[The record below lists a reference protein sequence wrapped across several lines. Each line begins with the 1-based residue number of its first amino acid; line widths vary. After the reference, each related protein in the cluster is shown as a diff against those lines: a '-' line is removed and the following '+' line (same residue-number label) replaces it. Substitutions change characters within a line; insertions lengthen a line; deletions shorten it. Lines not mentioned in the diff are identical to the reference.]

1 MKASP
6 PWKDSLPRRF
16 YSAQYL
22 ILPVLLALFLTGCGE
37 IPRPFSR
44 EPYKKPNVEFL
55 LAPEAA
61 GIFVE
66 PIEGPVGWVGEAMA
80 SAISK
85 SLVAHN
91 VIASVSARNKRS
103 YVLRGQGYQQLHVGG
118 PAELI
123 LDWELSDPSGKV
135 IGEKR
140 VSSIPPSAFWET
152 PVPVHFKDISN
163 QNAPGIAAWLIPQLE
178 TVAAADLPRL
188 YVDLIEGKAGSGN
201 AILRQALLRKLR
213 ARGVTIENSGTI
225 PEGALSLKGTIDIKP
240 INADTDIVAISWR
253 LTDPASREIGVI
265 DQQNAVP
272 SGSMEDNWVAASPVI
287 ADGAMQGLLP
297 LLRAYER
304 QRIGEKPVTKRQ

>member
-1 MKASP
+1 M
-6 PWKDSLPRRF
+6 KDSLPRRSI
-16 YSAQYL
+16 SARHL
-22 ILPVLLALFLTGCGE
+22 ILPALLMLLLTGCGE
-37 IPRPFSR
+37 IPRPFGQ
-44 EPYKKPNVEFL
+44 EPFNKPNIAFL

-66 PIEGPVGWVGEAMA
+66 SVEGPVGWVGEAMA
-80 SAISK
+80 AALSK
-85 SLVAHN
+85 SLVEHN
-91 VIASVSARNKRS
+91 VIASANARNKRS
-103 YVLRGQGYQQLHVGG
+103 YVLKGQGYQQLHVDG

-152 PVPVHFKDISN
+152 PVAAHFKDISN

-178 TVAAADLPRL
+178 TVTAADLPGL
-188 YVDLIEGKAGSGN
+188 YVDLIEGDAGSGN

-213 ARGVTIENSGTI
+213 ARGVTIEERSKP
-225 PEGALSLKGTIDIKP
+225 PEGTLSLEGQIDIKP

-253 LTDPASREIGVI
+253 LIDPASREIGVI
-265 DQQNAVP
+265 DQQNAVA
-272 SGSMEDNWVAASPVI
+272 SGSMEDNWVAASPII
-287 ADGAMQGLLP
+287 ADGALQGLLP
-297 LLRAYER
+297 LLRAYQR

>member
-1 MKASP
+1 M
-6 PWKDSLPRRF
+6 KDSLLCRDF
-16 YSAQYL
+16 SARLL

-37 IPRPFSR
+37 IPRPFGR
-44 EPYKKPNVEFL
+44 QPYEKPAIEFL

-61 GIFVE
+61 GIYVE
-66 PIEGPVGWVGEAMA
+66 PIEGPVGWVGEALA
-80 SAISK
+80 AALSK
-85 SLVAHN
+85 SLVEHD

-103 YVLRGQGYQQLHVGG
+103 HVLKGQGYQQLHVGQ

-152 PVPVHFKDISN
+152 PDAAHFKDIST

-178 TVAAADLPRL
+178 TVAAADLPGL
-188 YVDLIEGKAGSGN
+188 NVDLIEGKVSSGN

-213 ARGVTIENSGTI
+213 AHGVTVENSRAI
-225 PEGALSLKGTIDIKP
+225 REGALSLKGKIDIKP
-240 INADTDIVAISWR
+240 INADTDIVTISWR
-253 LTDPASREIGVI
+253 LIDPAAREVGVI

-272 SGSMEDNWVAASPVI
+272 SGSMDDNWVAASPVI
-287 ADGAMQGLLP
+287 ADGVMQGLLP

-304 QRIGEKPVTKRQ
+304 QRVGGKPVTKRQ

>member
-1 MKASP
+1 MKDSP
-6 PWKDSLPRRF
+6 PCRDF
-16 YSAQYL
+16 SARLL

-44 EPYKKPNVEFL
+44 QPHEKPAIEFF

-61 GIFVE
+61 GIYVE

-80 SAISK
+80 AAISK
-85 SLVAHN
+85 SLVEHN

-103 YVLRGQGYQQLHVGG
+103 YVLRGQGYQQLHVGQ
-118 PAELI
+118 PAELV

-140 VSSIPPSAFWET
+140 VSSTPPSAFWEA
-152 PVPVHFKDISN
+152 PIAAHFRDISN
-163 QNAPGIAAWLIPQLE
+163 QNAPGIAAWLLPQLE
-178 TVAAADLPRL
+178 TVAAADLPGL

-213 ARGVTIENSGTI
+213 ARGVPVENSIATAG
-225 PEGALSLKGTIDIKP
+225 GVLSLKGKIDIKP

-253 LTDPASREIGVI
+253 LIDPAGREIGVI

-287 ADGAMQGLLP
+287 ADGALQGLLP